1 MDCSSRAPLSMGF
14 SKLEYW
20 SWLPCPSPGDLPHPG
35 IEPVYPALWADS
47 LLSEPPGKPPDH
59 QGSPFNKYFDGKVG
73 EGKLVNCHSNLTLLL
88 SKHYKLEVTVRIP
101 RWHSGKESICQHRRR
116 SFDPWVRKIP
126 WSRKWQPTPVF
137 LPGESHGQRSLA
149 GSSPWGCQESDK
161 NKVT

>member
-1 MDCSSRAPLSMGF
+1 MEFSRQ
-14 SKLEYW
+14 EYW
-20 SWLPCPSPGDLPHPG
+20 CGLPFPSPGHLPGPE
-35 IEPVYPALWADS
+35 IEPRSPRLWADS

-116 SFDPWVRKIP
+116 RFDPWVRKIP

-137 LPGESHGQRSLA
+137 LPEKSHEQRLQST
-149 GSSPWGCQESDK
+149 GFQRVGMTEQEHI
-161 NKVT
+161 